1 MKKTRKY
8 RKKTNTYKIKKRLLG
23 GGGNIYT
30 DMEITVFNNLFY
42 DIISIVRKWAKKIK
56 KPMNEIEFV
65 DLSHLQQ
72 TQIDYYIDNI
82 TFLIN
87 IDNKEHEIDGIFTIF
102 SNLYD
107 SPYSTDIETTGI
119 TNKILLEKYNN
130 NNRKYKMV
138 KHLFIS
144 KINRKRLA
152 IFTDYSNASGV
163 NSLTIVRR
171 RKDKDIGNF
180 SIIKYI
186 LENVDKNIENLMYQN
201 IQFTDRETY
210 SNQHLID
217 YYYLQQF
224 INIE

>member
-1 MKKTRKY
+1 M
-8 RKKTNTYKIKKRLLG
+8 G